1 MKKLIALILG
11 LTLTFGGCSTMLDEF
26 FGDGQLDQSSSV
38 EEYSSS
44 VKEESIDEE
53 SAQPED
59 SQPEESEPEDSVPEG
74 GDAEDDKENKPEG
87 GQPEVNIPDID
98 QPSGNEPEGTQPGED
113 KPEEDEPEIPE
124 VEHNYTAVVTKP
136 TCEEDG
142 YTTYTCFACG
152 DSYVGNVVS
161 ALKHSY
167 KGVITKPTCE
177 EDGYTTYTC
186 SVCGD
191 SYEGNQVAALGH
203 SWIAATTDAPKTC
216 RTCGKTEGEKLPAT
230 ETLDTL
236 YVHYIDVGQGDSIL
250 ISVDHCD
257 ILIDAG
263 VANQGKTVSN
273 YLKKQGV
280 DDVELMINT
289 HPDADHCGGLTQVL
303 TDFVVEEVWASPLT
317 KTTQAYKNFA
327 SAVTKEGLKMKNPS
341 VGTVF
346 TYEALTLTVLYD
358 GAGTS
363 DANDSSI
370 VVMVEYEEYRF
381 LFTGDI
387 SSTIEEKLVSSK
399 VDLNCDVLKVAHHG
413 SRYSSA
419 SSFLKATGADYG
431 VICVGADN
439 SYGHPTSAALNR
451 LATAGIDVYRTD
463 LCGSIVFSTD
473 GVNLYTPSK

>member
-11 LTLTFGGCSTMLDEF
+11 LTLTFGGCSTMIEGLLGES
-26 FGDGQLDQSSSV
+26 QLDQSIS
-38 EEYSSS
+38 EEYSS
-44 VKEESIDEE
+44 VKEDTMDGESV
-53 SAQPED
+53 QPED
-59 SQPEESEPEDSVPEG
+59 NQPADSEETEPEETPEVDKPEDNQPE
-74 GDAEDDKENKPEG
+74 
-87 GQPEVNIPDID
+87 
-98 QPSGNEPEGTQPGED
+98 GNQPGENTPNGN
-113 KPEEDEPEIPE
+113 KPDGNDPENTPE
-124 VEHNYTAVVTKP
+124 NPETPDVIHNYTAVVSAP
-136 TCEEDG
+136 TCDR
-142 YTTYTCFACG
+142 
-152 DSYVGNVVS
+152 
-161 ALKHSY
+161 
-167 KGVITKPTCE
+167 
-177 EDGYTTYTC
+177 DGYTTYTC
-186 SVCGD
+186 SICGD
-191 SYEGNQVAALGH
+191 SYVEDVVTALGH
-203 SWIAATTDAPKTC
+203 SWFAMATEPTCEEGGYTTYVCLGCGDDYVGEQVAPLGHSWLAATTEAPKTC
-216 RTCGKTEGEKLPAT
+216 KTCGTTEGEKLPAT
-230 ETLDTL
+230 GTLDTL

-250 ISVDHCD
+250 ISVDNCD

-317 KTTQAYKNFA
+317 KTTEAYKNFA

-341 VGTVF
+341 KGTVF

-358 GAGTS
+358 GAGTT

-387 SSTIEEKLVSSK
+387 SSTIEEKLVNSK
-399 VDLNCDVLKVAHHG
+399 VDLSCDVLKVAHHG
-413 SRYSSA
+413 SRYSS
-419 SSFLKATGADYG
+419 SSAFLKATGADYG

-451 LATAGIDVYRTD
+451 LSGAGMDVYRTD
-463 LCGSIVFSTD
+463 LLGSIVFSTD
-473 GVNLYTPSK
+473 GENLYLPN